1 MIARQLKIKLALKL
15 QRRISEYLNRL
26 RGIRLL
32 PPGPES
38 PALVSLAPRLLDSQ
52 EMSQYS
58 EELKFAFED
67 DRNLNIALTG
77 AYGAGKSSIIK
88 TWEMAHP
95 EKTVVHVE
103 LAHFANTG
111 KVPNLKEAVNSA
123 SSDLATTSVDVYTV
137 QGAILNQL
145 IHKIELPKWNK
156 SRFRKTQHVSWWRYL
171 ITALLL
177 VAFVALT
184 ICSLPVLEDIAS
196 TRFQRSISWQETGIL
211 ALWAL
216 LTVLLLA
223 YALGTDMMSRF
234 LRRVKLFG
242 NEIELFDAS
251 GDSVFDRYMD
261 DILYLI
267 DCANLDAVVFEDLDR
282 FDDIMPVF
290 EKLRELNSLL
300 NDSSQGCGKRIKFIY
315 LLRDNFFP
323 SAHERVKFFDI
334 IIPVIP
340 YVDPKNSY
348 ATLCAYCKN
357 IGLHVSADILF
368 EISLFIDDPRILAD
382 IVNETYHYK
391 NALGGETGIK
401 GDDAHRLGLIA
412 YKVLFPDDFANLQV
426 GCGYLH
432 ELFLKKETLLQ
443 ERKEKLEAEIANEA
457 GCLANLVEMENESE
471 DVRILPWALTQ
482 MASTD
487 AFDST
492 NVNDLFSEFEDPE
505 ELLRT
510 IYADDE
516 LLRRFREAKEA
527 AIESSETLRAALNDK
542 GDLADKRRVI
552 EGRISALRDELQECD
567 RLSMVDLIAE
577 DPDAVFSIA
586 LPFMNVGW
594 SNVERAINDVQQS
607 QYFGLIR
614 FLVSSGLI
622 DESFSRYI
630 TRYDEDS
637 LPAADREYLAKALQ
651 RQSTDPAYPFVQPSN
666 AVLQTTEK
674 SFLLRE
680 MRNYSLFTELL
691 QRGPQQKLERFI
703 EGVVRDGDGVFV
715 RNYLLSDPNDSS
727 AIECFEKADRMLISR
742 AIELESVRMDQ
753 TREVCQSCIEAPYFD
768 SCGEETKHAVATF
781 AGNDPLFF
789 AVGDGE
795 PCVMVEKLSTAG
807 YIANALD
814 FSQTTKETLE
824 LIFDRSLYLPSMENI
839 KGMLRMVLG
848 VNAETEDAD
857 IFDLLETLR
866 VEESAASLIELV
878 DDNIDSC
885 LSEYLSL
892 RDEDG
897 DGIEWSPATVEWVLN
912 SENLTSKTT
921 ERLIKRFSPSVKVQ
935 LTSFSSKDTMR
946 LLLAANAVLGNA
958 ANVMHY
964 YRSCD
969 LSLDETLA
977 NWFAENDIPD
987 GLTCRACK
995 ETLGS
1000 NNGLLY
1006 NLAYSDRIDENKLRD
1021 FLIKHYVIFSSFSWQ
1036 DLEDAKIGA
1045 FIESGVLEMN
1055 KGNLEFIRESYP
1067 SVVSM
1072 FAISKGK
1079 DYCALIVPS
1088 RRGQDDDQ
1096 SCPFDEAEARD
1107 FLRSS
1112 ANISLKKKLLRGAPP
1127 AFLTD
1132 DAFPDV
1138 INAQI
1143 LEDHFDISEIDG
1155 VDRFVNSSNERLRLV
1170 AIMRLVEWLEVH
1182 GPDSLMVKDCAID
1195 AICESSREDRAFVLD
1210 VIRGQIE
1217 RRSAV
1222 RRAIVSRWFEA
1233 AGLGEY
1239 VDLLSGRQ
1247 VRIPNTPKDESLLAV
1262 LRQWGLCSTF
1272 RPLKD
1277 APSLFTVRPKGTKK
1291 ARGSHHGK

>member
-1 MIARQLKIKLALKL
+1 M
-15 QRRISEYLNRL
+15 
-26 RGIRLL
+26 
-32 PPGPES
+32 
-38 PALVSLAPRLLDSQ
+38 
-52 EMSQYS
+52 
-58 EELKFAFED
+58 
-67 DRNLNIALTG
+67 
-77 AYGAGKSSIIK
+77 
-88 TWEMAHP
+88 
-95 EKTVVHVE
+95 
-103 LAHFANTG
+103 
-111 KVPNLKEAVNSA
+111 
-123 SSDLATTSVDVYTV
+123 
-137 QGAILNQL
+137 
-145 IHKIELPKWNK
+145 
-156 SRFRKTQHVSWWRYL
+156 
-171 ITALLL
+171 
-177 VAFVALT
+177 
-184 ICSLPVLEDIAS
+184 
-196 TRFQRSISWQETGIL
+196 
-211 ALWAL
+211 
-216 LTVLLLA
+216 
-223 YALGTDMMSRF
+223 
-234 LRRVKLFG
+234 
-242 NEIELFDAS
+242 
-251 GDSVFDRYMD
+251 
-261 DILYLI
+261 
-267 DCANLDAVVFEDLDR
+267 
-282 FDDIMPVF
+282 
-290 EKLRELNSLL
+290 
-300 NDSSQGCGKRIKFIY
+300 
-315 LLRDNFFP
+315 
-323 SAHERVKFFDI
+323 KFFDI

-340 YVDPKNSY
+340 YVDPKNAY
-348 ATLCAYCKN
+348 AALCAYCKN
-357 IGLHVSADILF
+357 IGLLVPADILF
-368 EISLFIDDPRILAD
+368 EISLFVDDPRILAD

-391 NALGGETGIK
+391 NALGGETEIE

-443 ERKEKLEAEIANEA
+443 ERKEKLEAKIANEVS
-457 GCLANLVEMENESE
+457 CLANLVEMERESK
-471 DVRILPWALTQ
+471 DARILPWALTQ
-482 MASTD
+482 MAIAD
-487 AFDST
+487 AFDSA
-492 NVNDLFSEFEDPE
+492 NVDDLFSEFEDPE
-505 ELLRT
+505 ELLKT
-510 IYADDE
+510 IYSDDE
-516 LLRRFREAKEA
+516 LLRQFREAKET

-542 GDLADKRRVI
+542 GDSADKRRVI
-552 EGRISALRDELQECD
+552 EDKISALRDELQECD

-577 DPDAVFSIA
+577 DPDIVFSIA
-586 LPFMNVGW
+586 LPFMSEGW

-614 FLVSSGLI
+614 FLVGSGLI

-651 RQSTDPAYPFVQPSN
+651 RQRTDPAYHFVQPSN

-691 QRGPQQKLERFI
+691 QRGPQQKLERFV

-742 AIELESVRMDQ
+742 AIGLESVRLDQ
-753 TREVCQSCIEAPYFD
+753 TREVCQSCIEASYFD
-768 SCGEETKHAVATF
+768 SCGEETKRAVAAF

-795 PCVMVEKLSTAG
+795 PRVMIEKLSTAG
-807 YIANALD
+807 YIANTLD
-814 FSQTTKETLE
+814 FSQTAKETLE
-824 LIFDRSLYLPSMENI
+824 LIYDKNLYLPSMENI

-848 VNAETEDAD
+848 VNAEKEDAD

-866 VEESAASLIELV
+866 AEEGAASLIELV
-878 DDNIDSC
+878 DDNIDLC

-892 RDEDG
+892 QDEDG
-897 DGIEWSPATVEWVLN
+897 GGIEWNAATVEWVLN

-1045 FIESGVLEMN
+1045 FVESGVLEMN

-1096 SCPFDEAEARD
+1096 SCSFDEVEARD
-1107 FLRSS
+1107 FLCSS
-1112 ANISLKKKLLRGAPP
+1112 ANISLKKKLLKGAPP

-1170 AIMRLVEWLEVH
+1170 ATTRLVEWLEVH
-1182 GPDSLMVKDCAID
+1182 GPDSLMVKDRAID

-1233 AGLGEY
+1233 AGLDEY

-1247 VRIPNTPKDESLLAV
+1247 VRIPNTPKDEGLLAI
-1262 LRQWGLCSTF
+1262 LKQGGLCSTF

-1277 APSLFTVRPKGTKK
+1277 APSLFTVRPKGAKK
-1291 ARGSHHGK
+1291 ARGIHQGK